1 MILESI
7 EVDLPAL
14 QDELVAG
21 RARHQDRPPFVAERL
36 AEPRDVDVDQVVGG
50 IRRILGPQLVDQPL
64 RGDELVRSEGE
75 GREQRSLLTS
85 TQRERLAVEVDL
97 ERSKDQEFERHAIG
111 SEGRA
116 AR

>member
-21 RARHQDRPPFVAERL
+21 RARHQDRSPLVAERL
-36 AEPRDVDVDQVVGG
+36 AEPRDVDVDQMVGG
-50 IRRILGPQLVDQPL
+50 VRRILRPQLVDQPL
-64 RGDELVRSEGE
+64 GGDELVRPQGE
-75 GREQRSLLTS
+75 GREQRSLLAS
-85 TQRERLAVEVDL
+85 TQGERFAVEVHL
-97 ERSKDQEFERHAIG
+97 ERSEDQEFERHAVG